1 MSKDIDDLRR
11 RMEAMAIDVDVLKKN
26 HVSLNIALVETL
38 KNLSEMTSLATNAAL
53 SVVRTFG
60 SDCGVD

>member
-53 SVVRTFG
+53 
-60 SDCGVD
+60 